1 MKSFPKQFSSF
12 PYYEKLEITH
22 LFNTIHIEKD
32 VIEILWRILDGRCDK
47 ERIYKI
53 CSDIQEANHAMLN
66 IIYLNRTNG
75 VDQNS
80 LPWLFEEDE
89 RNVVK
94 ELIQKIRFPIGF
106 SSNIKNI
113 LTKKGE
119 FGGLKTHEWH
129 TFIKVISF
137 IYLLCIGKN
146 RCNIFK
152 FCKYIVNMKSK
163 IY

>member
-1 MKSFPKQFSSF
+1 M
-12 PYYEKLEITH
+12 
-22 LFNTIHIEKD
+22 
-32 VIEILWRILDGRCDK
+32 LWRILDGRRDK
-47 ERIYKI
+47 EIFSKI

-66 IIYLNRTNG
+66 IIDLNRTNG
-75 VDQNS
+75 FDRNS
-80 LPWLFEEDE
+80 LPWLFKEYES
-89 RNVVK
+89 NVVK
-94 ELIQKIRFPIGF
+94 ELIRKIRFPTGF
-106 SSNIKNI
+106 ASNIKNI

-119 FGGLKTHEWH
+119 FGGLKTHDWH

-152 FCKYIVNMKSK
+152 FCKYIVNMKSE